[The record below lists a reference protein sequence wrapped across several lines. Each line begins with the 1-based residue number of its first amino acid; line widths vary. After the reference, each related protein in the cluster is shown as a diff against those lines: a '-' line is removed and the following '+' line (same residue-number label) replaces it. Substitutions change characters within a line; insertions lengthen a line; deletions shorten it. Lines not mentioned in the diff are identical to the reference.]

1 VIAALD
7 PYEGDA
13 SVYREVD
20 TAAPSPPVL
29 TTAAA
34 GTATLP
40 ASGAGTPTP
49 SSRAAGATPTPT
61 PGAKAPLIGRVLGAA
76 FHFPTP
82 LVFELALVLLAAG
95 LYIRW
100 RRHYYVDGPP

>member
-7 PYEGDA
+7 PYAGGG
-13 SVYREVD
+13 SVYRELD
-20 TAAPSPPVL
+20 AAAPSPPVL
-29 TTAAA
+29 TTASA
-34 GTATLP
+34 GTSTLP
-40 ASGAGTPTP
+40 ASGAGTPSP
-49 SSRAAGATPTPT
+49 SGRAAGAKPTPT
-61 PGAKAPLIGRVLGAA
+61 PGAKASLVGQVLGIV